1 MFFVWR
7 RGARGFVDQ
16 SSWSYKIIIYVCF
29 LENNFQKIIFK
40 FFFCVCLLLKKLVNK
55 KHFSVKE
62 NLAWFSGKCFP
73 EKFGHKSLPGS
84 CEKFRN
90 IILFDDYIKFGT

>member
-1 MFFVWR
+1 
-7 RGARGFVDQ
+7 
-16 SSWSYKIIIYVCF
+16 
-29 LENNFQKIIFK
+29 
-40 FFFCVCLLLKKLVNK
+40 LLLKKLVNK
-55 KHFSVKE
+55 KYFSVKE

-73 EKFGHKSLPGS
+73 EKFGHKSLSGS